1 MNGQDA
7 PIPAGSVLKNCTVY
21 FERYT
26 ETADSNVTKK
36 LKVNKMEK
44 TELNRGKALKKQKKN
59 QGSVSGPITNI
70 DVAKLLG
77 MPEVMIKELF
87 GEEAGDSEVN
97 LTGKREYEKGVFYEE
112 ADDHE

>member
-1 MNGQDA
+1 M
-7 PIPAGSVLKNCTVY
+7 
-21 FERYT
+21 
-26 ETADSNVTKK
+26 
-36 LKVNKMEK
+36 
-44 TELNRGKALKKQKKN
+44 
-59 QGSVSGPITNI
+59 SGPITNI